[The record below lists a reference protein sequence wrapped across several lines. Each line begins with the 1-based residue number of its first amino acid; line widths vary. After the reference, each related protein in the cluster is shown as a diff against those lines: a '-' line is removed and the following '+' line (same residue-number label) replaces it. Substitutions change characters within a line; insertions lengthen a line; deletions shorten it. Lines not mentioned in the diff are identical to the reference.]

1 MKPPLSYIPLL
12 PVVIGFI
19 VGIII
24 CDYSVSLYLAI
35 LPAAISAILLWRK
48 YALWGYGIMAIAIGW
63 INAACQSPDSI
74 DESLA
79 STPLQYTAIV
89 EDVSESEN
97 SRHLIVNI
105 DNIGLCSITTP
116 SLFPA
121 INCGDIITFTSCLE
135 KPENRHDLPLEW
147 DLKTYMYRK
156 GIVATTYI
164 RPKKISVIGRSSSLY
179 LELQQLRQDIVSLLG
194 QSQLSD
200 ATTAFF
206 IATITGDSSFL
217 SQGSRDQY
225 ARSGLAHILA
235 LSGLHVG
242 IIATIIAIFLFPVH
256 IMRHRKL
263 RYIITIIFLW
273 IYACATGLSPS
284 VTRATIMTTLFLT
297 ALMFQRYN
305 SSINALCFAA
315 LIILMFSPMSL
326 FSIGFQ
332 LSFAAVAAILLFA
345 NRINPV
351 NPRNKVGYY
360 FMSLVTVSIA
370 AMIGT
375 GLISAFY
382 FHLFPTY
389 FLLSNIVVLSVLPF
403 VLGGGIL
410 LTILLSIGIEA
421 SWLCHTL
428 DYGYNLISEVCL
440 ICNSLPAATIDN
452 IYFKPWLFIPYFIT
466 CASLLASLV
475 YRKRIL
481 HIVTIGFIGIT
492 ITLFI
497 AYKEHYPAQET
508 YFPRN
513 TYYTNII
520 ARDQASLYLYSTA
533 HTSELPAAIDRVK
546 TRYRDYIGSR
556 GVDTIVMVDSIFDS
570 RIITRRGRNLIING
584 NHYVIVKSNDDLR
597 PLATKPQYAL
607 ICRGFVGDI
616 TEVSRTINPDTI
628 ILSNDLHLRRN
639 KRYYLECKQNHIP
652 VINHRILD

>member
-1 MKPPLSYIPLL
+1 
-12 PVVIGFI
+12 
-19 VGIII
+19 
-24 CDYSVSLYLAI
+24 
-35 LPAAISAILLWRK
+35 
-48 YALWGYGIMAIAIGW
+48 MAIAIGW
-63 INAACQSPDSI
+63 INADVQSPTPIDDSI
-74 DESLA
+74 T
-79 STPLQYTAIV
+79 STPMQYTAIV
-89 EDVSESEN
+89 EEVTESEK
-97 SRHLIVNI
+97 SRHLTVNI
-105 DNIGLCSITTP
+105 NDIGLCRITTP
-116 SLFPA
+116 SLFPT
-121 INCGDIITFTSCLE
+121 INCGDIITFTSNLE
-135 KPENRHDLPLEW
+135 SPQNRHDLPHEW
-147 DLKTYMYRK
+147 DIETYMYRQ
-156 GIVATTYI
+156 GIVATTYLQ
-164 RPKKISVIGRSSSLY
+164 PDKISVIGHSSSPY
-179 LELQQLRQDIVSLLG
+179 RDLQLLRQNIISLLG

-217 SQGSRDQY
+217 SQESRDRY

-242 IIATIIAIFLFPVH
+242 IIATVIAIFLFPLH
-256 IMRHRKL
+256 LMRRRKL
-263 RYIITIIFLW
+263 RYVITIIILW

-284 VTRATIMTTLFLT
+284 VTRATIMTTLFLI
-297 ALMFQRYN
+297 ALMFQRHN
-305 SSINALCFAA
+305 SSLNALCFAA
-315 LIILMFSPMSL
+315 LVILTFSPMSL
-326 FSIGFQ
+326 YSIGFQ

-345 NRINPV
+345 NRINPI

-382 FHLFPTY
+382 VHLFPTY

-410 LTILLSIGIEA
+410 LTIFLSLGFEA

-428 DYGYNLISEVCL
+428 DYGYNLISEICL
-440 ICNSLPAATIDN
+440 MCNSLPAAAIDN

-466 CASLLASLV
+466 CASLLASLA
-475 YRKRIL
+475 YRKLIL

-492 ITLFI
+492 ITLFFTN
-497 AYKEHYPAQET
+497 KEHYPAQEIF
-508 YFPRN
+508 FPRD

-520 ARDQASLYLYSTA
+520 ARDQSTLYLYSTA

-556 GVDTIVMVDSIFDS
+556 GVDSIIIVDSVFNS
-570 RIITRRGRNLIING
+570 RIITRRGRNLIIDG
-584 NHYVIVKSNDDLR
+584 NHYVLVKNNDDLR

-607 ICRGFVGDI
+607 ICRGFTGDI
-616 TEVSRTINPDTI
+616 TEVSHIINPDTI

-639 KRYYLECKQNHIP
+639 KRYFLECQQSHIP
-652 VINHRILD
+652 VINHRISD